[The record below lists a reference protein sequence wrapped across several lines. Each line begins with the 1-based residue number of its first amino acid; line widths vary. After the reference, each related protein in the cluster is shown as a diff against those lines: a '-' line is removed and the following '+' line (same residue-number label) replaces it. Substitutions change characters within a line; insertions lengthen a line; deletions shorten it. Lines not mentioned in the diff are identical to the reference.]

1 MNRLN
6 KSNLRIKNDPKTK
19 AVLEC
24 DFKIKAIEEED
35 EGFFIFEGFASTFG
49 NIDSDGDII
58 HKGAFLESLKKRM
71 PVVLWQHNS
80 REPIGMPISLEETDE
95 GLFIRARLPKSDTF
109 VSGRVIPQMKVGSV
123 TKMSIGFFILEAN
136 EQKVEDDRWILN
148 ITKVDLREFSLVTF
162 PANELADVTD
172 FKSLKEVDDAKELRA
187 YLSDELGLSIKE
199 RDTLISKVK
208 SIFGSD
214 ESNETEQLQEDEHTS
229 DEAISM
235 EKLDAAILA
244 IKGPQPDAINAL
256 DKAILEI
263 KNNGK

>member
-1 MNRLN
+1 MRRIK
-6 KSNLRIKNDPKTK
+6 KSNQRIKNDPKTK
-19 AVLEC
+19 SVLEC

-49 NIDSDGDII
+49 NVDSDGDII

-71 PVVLWQHNS
+71 PVVLWQHN
-80 REPIGMPISLEETDE
+80 RQEPIGMPVTLEETDE
-95 GLFIRARLPKSDTF
+95 GLFIRARLPKADTF
-109 VSGRVIPQMKVGSV
+109 VSGRVIPQMKVGSI

-136 EQKVEDDRWILN
+136 EEKIDDRWILN
-148 ITKVDLREFSLVTF
+148 ITKVDLLEFSLVTF
-162 PANELADVTD
+162 PANDQADVTA
-172 FKSLKEVDDAKELRA
+172 FKSLKEVDDAKALRS
-187 YLSDELGLSIKE
+187 YLTEELGLSIKE

-208 SIFGSD
+208 SLFGSD
-214 ESNETEQLQEDEHTS
+214 GPEEIEHLQDEHTS

-244 IKGPQPDAINAL
+244 IKSPQPDVFSTL

-263 KNNGK
+263 KKHGK